1 MAYSRTHAPREKA
14 EILHTQFSSVI
25 TTADPS
31 EFPVTNYERFK
42 DALGANIKE
51 NPLFLIGTRHQQVI
65 MAKLRMRCS
74 NLNSHL
80 QSMHIVKF
88 SACSCGFVNEDEFH
102 FFFGC
107 ILFNR
112 PRIILQNVISSVAPF
127 TLRTLLYGVDE
138 FDFTENKKIINETLK
153 FIHEAK
159 RFE

>member
-1 MAYSRTHAPREKA
+1 MLAILSLLLGRITCTKKTVFFFLEAATLQRHNCIHAKA
-14 EILHTQFSSVI
+14 FH
-25 TTADPS
+25 D
-31 EFPVTNYERFK
+31 NYLK
-42 DALGANIKE
+42 A
-51 NPLFLIGTRHQQVI
+51 
-65 MAKLRMRCS
+65 
-74 NLNSHL
+74 
-80 QSMHIVKF
+80 MHIVES

-107 ILFNR
+107 PLFNR

-153 FIHEAK
+153 FIHETK

>member
-1 MAYSRTHAPREKA
+1 
-14 EILHTQFSSVI
+14 
-25 TTADPS
+25 
-31 EFPVTNYERFK
+31 
-42 DALGANIKE
+42 
-51 NPLFLIGTRHQQVI
+51 

-74 NLNSHL
+74 NLNGHL
-80 QSMHIVKF
+80 QSMHIVES

-107 ILFNR
+107 PLFNR

-138 FDFTENKKIINETLK
+138 FDFTENKKIVNETLK
-153 FIHEAK
+153 FIHETK